1 MPVAAR
7 VISNP
12 FEYVPHG
19 SYTQGKNGG
28 IVLQSVNIAR

>member
-12 FEYVPHG
+12 FEYVTHN
-19 SYTQGKNGG
+19 SYTQGKNGPV
-28 IVLQSVNIAR
+28 VLQSVNIAR